1 MSPNLKKQKSLTKHK
16 TAGFTLVEIIVGIVI
31 SGSAIAMLATLILP
45 LFARS
50 VEPIFYIRSAEFA
63 QALIDDALAKPFD
76 ELTPQGGTPACTICT
91 PVASLGAETADGEIA
106 RNNFDDFDD
115 YNLFCDAAYP
125 VQDIFGT
132 NLNLTNDYANYTFT
146 ACVVYDGGYDG
157 GAADTVVSQAKRLDV
172 TVNPPPPAL
181 PVSFSA
187 YRANY

>member
-1 MSPNLKKQKSLTKHK
+1 MSPNLKKHIPLSKCRA
-16 TAGFTLVEIIVGIVI
+16 AGFTLIEIIVGIVI

-76 ELTPQGGTPACTICT
+76 ELTPQGGTPPCTSCT
-91 PVASLGAETADGEIA
+91 AADSLGVEAAEGEA
-106 RNNFDDFDD
+106 TRDDFDDFDD
-115 YNLFCDAAYP
+115 YNLFCGAKFP
-125 VQDIFGT
+125 VQDIFGV
-132 NLNLTNDYANYTFT
+132 NLNATDDYANYTFT

-157 GAADTVVSQAKRLDV
+157 GADAAVSQAKRLDV

-181 PVSFSA
+181 PMSFSA